1 MAEMEGQ
8 FFDPS
13 SGLTFLHRAYNK
25 LAASQKGGL
34 APHGLR
40 GQQDEQPLM
49 RAGDRPV
56 VRGEGAG
63 MPEGHAALELLAF
76 YFDVCVVTYHIFHQ
90 PTVTAWLDAMLSNTE
105 QGLPLHHGIGHAKA
119 SIILTILAIS
129 TLRKNKVNMADSSE
143 SNEEELLEKSDRYF
157 VAATELT
164 EAETGLPRLE
174 SAQAR
179 LVQVLYLLQ
188 TSRMNQAWYVFG
200 TTSQIVSALGLH
212 RGAGRKRRNLNS
224 PRQSKPD
231 YINAQ
236 CRKRTF
242 WAAYIIDKYLSVVF
256 GRPMQ
261 HRDEDI
267 DQEFPDSVNDED
279 MTPEGPSGSEAQQDC
294 HLDAMIFHAKHVS
307 SCPPSLSSLSP

>member
-8 FFDPS
+8 YFDPS

-25 LAASQKGGL
+25 LATSQQRGL
-34 APHGLR
+34 APHDLR
-40 GQQDEQPLM
+40 GLGVEQPLM
-49 RAGDRPV
+49 RAGDRPI
-56 VRGEGAG
+56 VRGDGARI
-63 MPEGHAALELLAF
+63 MPEGPAALELLAF
-76 YFDVCVVTYHIFHQ
+76 YFDACVVTYHIFHQ
-90 PTVTAWLDAMLSNTE
+90 PTVTAWFETMLSNTE
-105 QGLPLHHGIGHAKA
+105 QGVPLHHGIGHAKA
-119 SIILTILAIS
+119 SIILTILAIA
-129 TLRKNKVNMADSSE
+129 TLRRNKVNMTTSSE
-143 SNEEELLEKSDRYF
+143 MNEDELLGKSDRYF
-157 VAATELT
+157 VAAAELT

-212 RGAGRKRRNLNS
+212 RGSGRKRRNS
-224 PRQSKPD
+224 PRQSRSD
-231 YINAQ
+231 YINSQ

-267 DQEFPDSVNDED
+267 DQDFPDPVNDED
-279 MTPEGPSGSEAQQDC
+279 MTPQGPSGSEAQEGC
-294 HLDAMIFHAKHVS
+294 HLDAMIFHAKHVLP
-307 SCPPSLSSLSP
+307 CFPPGVK